1 MVKIKT
7 SEMNSKQ
14 KQGRQ
19 NKNRGYATEKQ
30 LVNFLNT
37 NGILAERVILSGRMK
52 HLKSEKLKGDVNI
65 RAECGLV
72 HVEVK
77 SRQKL
82 PAYVTGIRN
91 NMRYNVKEVE
101 NLCFI
106 LTDKEFLDLCKNN
119 TLPTGGLIIN
129 IAKCKQLLH
138 WFQQDNADI
147 IAMKEY
153 GKRTWYFAIHVKSIN
168 KIGGEF

>member
-82 PAYVTGIRN
+82 PASL
-91 NMRYNVKEVE
+91 M
-101 NLCFI
+101 
-106 LTDKEFLDLCKNN
+106 NN
-119 TLPTGGLIIN
+119 T
-129 IAKCKQLLH
+129 
-138 WFQQDNADI
+138 
-147 IAMKEY
+147 
-153 GKRTWYFAIHVKSIN
+153 
-168 KIGGEF
+168 